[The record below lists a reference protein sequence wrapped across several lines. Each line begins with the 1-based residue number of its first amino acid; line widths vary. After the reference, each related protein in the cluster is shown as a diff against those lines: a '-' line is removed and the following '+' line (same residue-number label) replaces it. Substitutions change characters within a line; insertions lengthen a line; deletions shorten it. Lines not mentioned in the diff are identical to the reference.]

1 MKFWKKT
8 LVALVILF
16 AIIGLAFS
24 GVFFA
29 MRLGL
34 TNVRGTI
41 SERNKSFYV
50 GTGPAPL
57 AENASQATI
66 LCRIHAL
73 AQYAPETAKNIQ
85 VALQNSGDRMLA
97 SQMLQMAEI
106 RFMRTSLPSD
116 FIQCSQV
123 IIANTEPVAQTAY
136 AWADSDEWRV
146 IKSAF
151 IRDQDTIRRAA
162 KDAGVSPRILLG
174 GVIGEQFRFFTSAR
188 DSFKQYFEPLK
199 ILASL
204 SKFSYGIAGLKPETV
219 GKIDTYLNDPT
230 SQFYPG
236 PGLQSLITYPAGSDP
251 EQVRFQRITDTKDTY
266 YSYLYVGLY
275 MRQITAQW
283 KRAGYDISS
292 RPDVLSTLYN
302 LGFPRSIPKP
312 DPTSGG
318 APVTVNGETYNFG
331 QLGEQFYYSGE
342 LVQEFPYEAAQ

>member
-1 MKFWKKT
+1 MKLWKKT
-8 LVALVILF
+8 FFALVILF
-16 AIIGLAFS
+16 ATIGLAFS
-24 GVFFA
+24 GVFVA

-41 SERNKSFYV
+41 SERNESFYR
-50 GTGPAPL
+50 GTGA
-57 AENASQATI
+57 ATFADNASRAAI

-85 VALQNSGDRMLA
+85 IALESSGDGALA
-97 SQMLQMAEI
+97 SHMLRLAGE
-106 RFMRTSLPSD
+106 RFTKTSLPSD
-116 FIQCSQV
+116 YMECSQV
-123 IIANTEPVAQTAY
+123 IIPNTIPISQTAY
-136 AWADSDEWRV
+136 AWADSSEWSV

-162 KDAGVSPRILLG
+162 KDAGISPRILLG

-199 ILASL
+199 VLASL

-219 GKIDTYLNDPT
+219 AKIESHLVDPT

-236 PGLQSLITYPAGSDP
+236 PGLESLITYPENSDP
-251 EQVRFQRITDTKDTY
+251 EQVRFQRITDTEDTY

-275 MRQITAQW
+275 MRQIMAQW
-283 KRAGYDISS
+283 KRAGYDISQ

-302 LGFPRSIPKP
+302 LGFPRSVPKP
-312 DPTSGG
+312 NPTSGG
-318 APVTVNGETYNFG
+318 APVTVNGQTYNFG

-342 LVQEFPYEAAQ
+342 LVQEFPYEVAR